1 MKKKTAI
8 LLCAVC
14 LVTLLGCQKASEP
27 TETLASEERDY
38 SAAAEHETTTEG
50 AERSNSPQDSRED
63 VTTLQP
69 SADSTSVDTPIWGF
83 ASYQDFLDQAAETS
97 PSAMFA
103 LFDMDADDEPEVI
116 LKTGSSKASS
126 RYEIY
131 GIKNGEAICYGS
143 IDGIDTK
150 LYPVSRYYALICL
163 TVNEAQN
170 FLRVSLLVFDNGA
183 VTDIESYNGEII
195 DGYGGYEELEFTP
208 LRKRNDVSWNGNP
221 SEINEWLFNQF
232 LEQHWSYNMIDELRD
247 NGSLYDINFRAS
259 LPMQMGIEVYETA
272 TLDELLLFAIG
283 YEMVNDPTNV
293 DVFMKDG
300 KLRHA
305 ISTQTANEVLLD
317 FFGLQPDY
325 SMLSPTGDVFLS
337 GDTIYYRT
345 YDESHWPYIA
355 IANDICDNN
364 DRTFSVQ
371 FDIYRVSS
379 TLSWYDYDQ
388 FYAMTAAEAANQ
400 NDLIWIGT
408 GNEVLYQY
416 GADAEQLGEGVITSY
431 GIFLQQ

>member
-1 MKKKTAI
+1 M
-8 LLCAVC
+8 
-14 LVTLLGCQKASEP
+14 
-27 TETLASEERDY
+27 
-38 SAAAEHETTTEG
+38 
-50 AERSNSPQDSRED
+50 
-63 VTTLQP
+63 
-69 SADSTSVDTPIWGF
+69 
-83 ASYQDFLDQAAETS
+83 
-97 PSAMFA
+97 
-103 LFDMDADDEPEVI
+103 
-116 LKTGSSKASS
+116 
-126 RYEIY
+126 
-131 GIKNGEAICYGS
+131 
-143 IDGIDTK
+143 
-150 LYPVSRYYALICL
+150 
-163 TVNEAQN
+163 
-170 FLRVSLLVFDNGA
+170 
-183 VTDIESYNGEII
+183 
-195 DGYGGYEELEFTP
+195 EFTP

-364 DRTFSVQ
+364 DRIFGVQ